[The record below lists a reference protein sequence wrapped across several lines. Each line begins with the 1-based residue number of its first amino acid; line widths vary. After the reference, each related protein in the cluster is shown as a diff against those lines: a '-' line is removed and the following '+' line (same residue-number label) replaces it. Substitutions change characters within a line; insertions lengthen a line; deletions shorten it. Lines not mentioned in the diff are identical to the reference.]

1 MSVKSCSLDTNCIVS
16 LLISGREAQ
25 RQVVE
30 RAIRNHQE
38 VVVADQVFIE
48 LEYVL
53 NYPGTLTR
61 AKIADA
67 IKAILN
73 LSEITCSRALLRS
86 VLSIYVN
93 HPALSFTDIYL
104 AKKASLDDVMPLLT
118 FDKKLANQMPEAKI
132 PS

>member
-1 MSVKSCSLDTNCIVS
+1 MSGKSCSLDTNCIAS
-16 LLISGREAQ
+16 LLISGREVH
-25 RQVVE
+25 RKVVE
-30 RAIRNHQE
+30 RSLRNYQE
-38 VVVADQVFIE
+38 IVVADQVFIE

-86 VLSIYVN
+86 VLPIYVN

-104 AKKASLDDVMPLLT
+104 AKKAGLDDVVPLLT

>member
-1 MSVKSCSLDTNCIVS
+1 M
-16 LLISGREAQ
+16 LISGREEQ

-53 NYPGTLTR
+53 NYPETLTR
-61 AKIADA
+61 GEVADA
-67 IKAILN
+67 IKAVLN
-73 LSEITCSRALLRS
+73 LSELTCSRTLLRS
-86 VLSIYVN
+86 VLAIYVN

-104 AKKASLDDVMPLLT
+104 ARKAGLDDVAPLLT

>member
-1 MSVKSCSLDTNCIVS
+1 MSGKSCSLDTNCIAS

-25 RQVVE
+25 RHVVE

-61 AKIADA
+61 AKVSDA

-86 VLSIYVN
+86 VLPIYVN

-104 AKKASLDDVMPLLT
+104 AKKAGLDDVVPLLT

-132 PS
+132 PT